1 MSERN
6 RLVNVDSR
14 CASGGVYDLLCRG
27 KIMPQWML
35 DLIAGWPMIG
45 ANLPTFAVIL
55 VLISG
60 VVWAAMSWA
69 YGSIIRHQAAER
81 KLLERQKSEVSAVP
95 KSKPTPGGTPSN
107 LIISSGMVLRSPP
120 ATSPL
125 LVPGRFYSTAEKE
138 RIVDTMN
145 LIQQG
150 FNIAGRKM
158 MWEAEK
164 ISSNPG
170 HHDELDKSI
179 ERMRVVYAELE
190 KLSGDLERVR
200 NESRSYPVDFAVL
213 LAAKPVYY
221 DEFQRSVYDYS
232 NALSAYRHFLS
243 DAGEHRG
250 TLAKVVDSEKRH
262 LLRAKHFFEKW
273 MDECDE
279 QMRNARRLLE
289 K

>member
-1 MSERN
+1 
-6 RLVNVDSR
+6 
-14 CASGGVYDLLCRG
+14 
-27 KIMPQWML
+27 MPQWML

-45 ANLPTFAVIL
+45 ANLPTFAVIV
-55 VLISG
+55 VLIIG

-69 YGSIIRHQAAER
+69 YGSIIRHQAAEI

-95 KSKPTPGGTPSN
+95 KAAKKKQKEPIQGDTPPN
-107 LIISSGMVLRSPP
+107 LVVSSSLVVRPPP

-138 RIVDTMN
+138 RTVDTMN

-150 FNIAGRKM
+150 FNNAGRKM

-164 ISSNPG
+164 VSSNPG
-170 HHDELDKSI
+170 HHDELDESI

-190 KLSGDLERVR
+190 KLSGDLERIR
-200 NESRSYPVDFAVL
+200 NESHSYPVDFAVL

-221 DEFQRSVYDYS
+221 DEFQCAVFDYS
-232 NALSAYRHFLS
+232 NALSAYRLFLS
-243 DAGEHRG
+243 DSGKHRG
-250 TLAKVVDSEKRH
+250 MPAKVVDSEKRH